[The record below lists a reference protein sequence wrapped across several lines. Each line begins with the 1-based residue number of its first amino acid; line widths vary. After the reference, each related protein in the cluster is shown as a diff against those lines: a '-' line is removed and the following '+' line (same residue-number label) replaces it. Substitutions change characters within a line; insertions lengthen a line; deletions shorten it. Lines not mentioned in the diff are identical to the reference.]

1 MDDVTS
7 LASAPGPDKAGEV
20 TVRYWA
26 GAAAAAGLDSER
38 VAADTVG
45 QLRVAILER
54 HPGMASVLGRC
65 SVLVAGARVDDDA
78 RLRPDVT
85 VEILPP
91 FAGG

>member
-7 LASAPGPDKAGEV
+7 LVSSPGPDEAGEV

-38 VAADTVG
+38 LPAATVG
-45 QLRVAILER
+45 QLRAAVLER
-54 HPGMASVLGRC
+54 HPTMAGVLGRC
-65 SVLVAGARVDDDA
+65 SVLVAGARADDDA
-78 RLRPDVT
+78 RLAPEAT